1 MGTPFIV
8 NWTPPLTTWRWESR
22 WEVDLNTRLFVHEF
36 LFYFGSFP
44 SGLFNIIITRL
55 LRKMINLQRFL
66 LVVIKNTVQTGFV
79 NCFLP
84 QRSGFKSRNSSSWNS
99 ERLVLSQLLT
109 VQTASSL
116 SRLILTLCSGHR
128 CVNYVVRYA

>member
-1 MGTPFIV
+1 MGTPVIL

-36 LFYFGSFP
+36 LLYFGFP
-44 SGLFNIIITRL
+44 SDLFNIIRAQL
-55 LRKMINLQRFL
+55 LRIMINLQRFL
-66 LVVIKNTVQTGFV
+66 LVIIKNTVQTGFV

-84 QRSGFKSRNSSSWNS
+84 QRSGLKSRNSSLWNS

-128 CVNYVVRYA
+128 CVNYAVRYA